1 MYYNTNDETGE
12 TLQSSRSN
20 TTNQENM
27 ILAIFETYPNE
38 GLTPF
43 DIEDFAHDQEVNWPI
58 TSIRRAI
65 TDLTNAGKLTK
76 TNDKKL
82 GRYGKNVHTWK
93 LS

>member
-12 TLQSSRSN
+12 TLNSSRN
-20 TTNQENM
+20 ATTKQENM

-43 DIEDFAHDQEVNWPI
+43 DIEDFAHDQEVSWPI

-76 TNDKKL
+76 TDTKKL
-82 GRYGKNVHTWK
+82 GKYGKFVHTWK
-93 LS
+93 LA

>member
-12 TLQSSRSN
+12 TLHSSRN
-20 TTNQENM
+20 ATTKQENM

-43 DIEDFAHDQEVNWPI
+43 DIEDFAHDQEVSWPI

-76 TNDKKL
+76 TDTKKL
-82 GRYGKNVHTWK
+82 GKYGKFVHTWK
-93 LS
+93 LV

>member
-1 MYYNTNDETGE
+1 MYYNTNDENGE
-12 TLQSSRSN
+12 TLRNSRDNS
-20 TTNQENM
+20 TNQENM

-76 TNDKKL
+76 TSITKL
-82 GRYGKNVHTWK
+82 GKYGKQVHTWK
-93 LS
+93 LA

>member
-1 MYYNTNDETGE
+1 MYYNTNNETGE
-12 TLQSSRSN
+12 TLQSSRN
-20 TTNQENM
+20 TATNQENM

-65 TDLTNAGKLTK
+65 TNLTNNGKLTK
-76 TNDKKL
+76 TDIKKM
-82 GRYGKNVHTWK
+82 GKYGKNVYTWR

>member
-1 MYYNTNDETGE
+1 MYYNTNDEAGE
-12 TLQSSRSN
+12 TLQRSRGT
-20 TTNQENM
+20 TTNQEVM

-43 DIEDFAHDQEVNWPI
+43 DIEDFVRDQEVSWPI

>member
-12 TLQSSRSN
+12 TLQSSRN
-20 TTNQENM
+20 TATNQENM

-43 DIEDFAHDQEVNWPI
+43 DIEDFAHDQEVSWPI

-76 TNDKKL
+76 TNTMKL

>member
-1 MYYNTNDETGE
+1 MYYNTNDENGE
-12 TLQSSRSN
+12 TLRNSRDNS
-20 TTNQENM
+20 TNQENM

-65 TDLTNAGKLTK
+65 TDLTNAGKLMK
-76 TNDKKL
+76 TNTTKL
-82 GRYGKNVHTWK
+82 GKYGKQVHTWK
-93 LS
+93 LA

>member
-12 TLQSSRSN
+12 TLQRSRN
-20 TTNQENM
+20 TSTKQEGL
-27 ILAIFETYPNE
+27 ILSIFETYPNE

-43 DIEDFAHDQEVNWPI
+43 DIEDFAHDQEVSWPI

-76 TNDKKL
+76 TNTKKL
-82 GRYGKNVHTWK
+82 GRYGKLVHTWK

>member
-12 TLQSSRSN
+12 TLQSSRN
-20 TTNQENM
+20 ATMKQEDQ
-27 ILAIFETYPNE
+27 ILGIFQAFPNE

-43 DIEDFAHDQEVNWPI
+43 DIEDFARDQEVNWPI

-76 TNDKKL
+76 TDITKL
-82 GRYGKNVHTWK
+82 GKYGKQVHTWK
-93 LS
+93 LA

>member
-1 MYYNTNDETGE
+1 MYYNTNNETGE
-12 TLQSSRSN
+12 TLQSSRN
-20 TTNQENM
+20 ATMKQEDQ
-27 ILAIFETYPNE
+27 ILGIFQAFPNE

-43 DIEDFAHDQEVNWPI
+43 DIEDFARNQEVNWPI

-76 TNDKKL
+76 TDVKKM
-82 GRYGKNVHTWK
+82 GRYGKNVFTWK

>member
-1 MYYNTNDETGE
+1 MYYNTNNETGG
-12 TLQSSRSN
+12 TLNSSRN
-20 TTNQENM
+20 AATKQENM

-43 DIEDFAHDQEVNWPI
+43 DIEDFAHDQEVSWPI

-76 TNDKKL
+76 TDTKKL
-82 GRYGKNVHTWK
+82 GKYGKFVHTWK
-93 LS
+93 LV

>member
-1 MYYNTNDETGE
+1 MYYNTNDEAGE
-12 TLQSSRSN
+12 TLQRSRGT
-20 TTNQENM
+20 TTNQEFM
-27 ILAIFETYPNE
+27 ILAIFESYPNE

-43 DIEDFAHDQEVNWPI
+43 DIEDFVRDQEVSWPI

-65 TDLTNAGKLTK
+65 TDLTNAGKLSK
-76 TNDKKL
+76 TETKKL

>member
-1 MYYNTNDETGE
+1 MYYNTNDETGG
-12 TLQSSRSN
+12 TLRSSRDA
-20 TTNQENM
+20 TTKQENM

-43 DIEDFAHDQEVNWPI
+43 DIEDFAHDQEVSWPI

-76 TNDKKL
+76 TDTKKL
-82 GRYGKNVHTWK
+82 GKYGKFVHTWK
-93 LS
+93 LV

>member
-12 TLQSSRSN
+12 TLQRSRN
-20 TTNQENM
+20 TSTKQEDL
-27 ILAIFETYPNE
+27 ILAVFETYPNE

-43 DIEDFAHDQEVNWPI
+43 DIEDFAHDQEVSWPI

-76 TNDKKL
+76 TNTKKL
-82 GRYGKNVHTWK
+82 GRYGKLVHTWK

>member
-12 TLQSSRSN
+12 TLQSSRN
-20 TTNQENM
+20 TATNQENM
-27 ILAIFETYPNE
+27 ILAIFETYPND

-43 DIEDFAHDQEVNWPI
+43 DIEDFAHDQEVSWPI

-76 TNDKKL
+76 TDTMKL
-82 GRYGKNVHTWK
+82 GRYGKHVHTWK
-93 LS
+93 LA

>member
-12 TLQSSRSN
+12 TLQSSRN
-20 TTNQENM
+20 ATMKQEDQ
-27 ILAIFETYPNE
+27 ILGIFQAFPNE

-43 DIEDFAHDQEVNWPI
+43 DIEDFARDQEVNWPI

-76 TNDKKL
+76 TDTMKL
-82 GRYGKNVHTWK
+82 GRYGKHVHTWK
-93 LS
+93 LA

>member
-12 TLQSSRSN
+12 TLHSSRD
-20 TTNQENM
+20 TATKQEDL

-43 DIEDFAHDQEVNWPI
+43 DIEDFAHDQEVSWPI

-76 TNDKKL
+76 TNTKKL
-82 GRYGKNVHTWK
+82 GKYGKFVHTWK